1 MNQNGT
7 TTEPAKIRYH
17 KCEACSQRTESKL
30 LYRVREKNI
39 CLSCGQKELAEW
51 NRIVKEEEQP

>member
-1 MNQNGT
+1 MKT
-7 TTEPAKIRYH
+7 PSSADPAKIRYR
-17 KCEACSQRTESKL
+17 KCDACSQRTESKL

-51 NRIVKEEEQP
+51 NRIVQEAEQS